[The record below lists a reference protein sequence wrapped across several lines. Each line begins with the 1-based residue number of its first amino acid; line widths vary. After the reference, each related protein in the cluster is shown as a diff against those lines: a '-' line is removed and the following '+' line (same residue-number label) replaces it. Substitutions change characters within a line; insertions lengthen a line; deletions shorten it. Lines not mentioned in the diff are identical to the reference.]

1 MATLPATP
9 NEPRFSYLQS
19 MRLGTFHIGSSFA
32 DILGSSIWNYVM
44 ANGMMALGGFV
55 ATPVTLLLAMR
66 QLLVPLTIF
75 TGHLSDTHPI
85 WGYHR
90 LPYIWIGR
98 GLMLISLPL
107 LPLAT
112 TLILGGNSLGWAL
125 AFLAFVMYG
134 IGTQTSGSPFIALVR
149 DSAPKAKQ
157 GLAYAIVQTMLVAAF
172 AFSPL
177 IYARLAQTF
186 LPNYENNRSSL
197 AQYNLDLFWL
207 ATTVALGISLI
218 AWIVSVVGIEKPNR
232 TLAAAQQAS
241 SATATNN
248 AANNLAQFKSVL
260 KSILGDRRMR
270 SFFMLLAIGAM
281 SGFGQD
287 GVLEPSLREVFGY
300 SFSQSAITTGFW
312 GIGLLVGLIGCI
324 GLTRKWA
331 TVEQTKIALLGLILS
346 SFGMAWMAFATFS
359 QNESIV
365 IPSVTAF
372 GLGFGIYTAGASP
385 LLMVM
390 ALDNRAGVY
399 LGLWSMAQLL
409 ARGVG
414 IALGGIIYD
423 LTRVAGLAPNAAYGI
438 VFTLEAIGFL
448 VCIYFLQ
455 ASDVHSFAREANV
468 PATAAIEAID

>member
-1 MATLPATP
+1 
-9 NEPRFSYLQS
+9 
-19 MRLGTFHIGSSFA
+19 
-32 DILGSSIWNYVM
+32 
-44 ANGMMALGGFV
+44 
-55 ATPVTLLLAMR
+55 
-66 QLLVPLTIF
+66 
-75 TGHLSDTHPI
+75 
-85 WGYHR
+85 
-90 LPYIWIGR
+90 
-98 GLMLISLPL
+98 
-107 LPLAT
+107 
-112 TLILGGNSLGWAL
+112 
-125 AFLAFVMYG
+125 MYG

-207 ATTVALGISLI
+207 ATAVAMGISLI
-218 AWIVSVVGIEKPNR
+218 ACIVSGVGIEKPNH

-241 SATATNN
+241 SAAATNN
-248 AANNLAQFKSVL
+248 SANNLAQFKSVL
-260 KSILGDRRMR
+260 RSILGDRRMR

-409 ARGVG
+409 ARGIG

-423 LTRVAGLAPNAAYGI
+423 LTRAAGFAPSAAYGI

-455 ASDVHSFAREANV
+455 ASDVRSFARESNV
-468 PATAAIEAID
+468 PATAALEAID